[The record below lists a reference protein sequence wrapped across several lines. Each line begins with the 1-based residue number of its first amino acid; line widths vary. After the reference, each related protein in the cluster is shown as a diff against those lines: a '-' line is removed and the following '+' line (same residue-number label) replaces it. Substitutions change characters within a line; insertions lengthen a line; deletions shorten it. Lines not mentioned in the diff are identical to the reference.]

1 MRRVEDIIGDKIAAG
16 VGVLVKKLIKP
27 DMKFKSVADID
38 KKMIESLK
46 RDYGI
51 EAIVLD
57 VDETLRSDSKD
68 IPKCNKEW
76 LQNLKGQLKVII
88 LSNGIDR
95 EAEKYFNDIGIDYI
109 GFAMKPLK
117 LNFRKACEK
126 LQVRPEKTLMIGDDL
141 IDDVWGGRRS
151 KMKTALVQK
160 VDEDER

>member
-1 MRRVEDIIGDKIAAG
+1 MRRVEDIIGDTIAAG
-16 VGVLVKKLIKP
+16 VGVLIKQLIKP

-76 LQNLKGQLKVII
+76 LQNLKGELKVII

-95 EAEKYFNDIGIDYI
+95 DVEKYFNEIGIDYI
-109 GFAMKPLK
+109 GFALKPLK
-117 LNFRKACEK
+117 RNFKKACEK
-126 LQVRPEKTLMIGDDL
+126 LQVRPEKTLMIGNDL

-151 KMKTALVQK
+151 KMKTALVRE
-160 VDEDER
+160 VDDDER